1 MGLKNKEE
9 CSPILSTAFLNM
21 ESAEDEYEMNAY
33 PTLATS
39 TVPSSYRGMHIQ
51 NRRVKCKN
59 NSIFRDC
66 IPRLSVQTS
75 QDRTL

>member
-21 ESAEDEYEMNAY
+21 KSAEDEYEMN
-33 PTLATS
+33 TTS
-39 TVPSSYRGMHIQ
+39 TVPSSYRDMHIQ